1 MDEAELL
8 WNAVDTY
15 AAEQL
20 LEPDAALAAVRADS
34 AAAGLPEIAVSPMQG
49 KLLQLMVGMQG
60 AHRVLE
66 VGTLGG
72 YSTVWLARGLPED
85 GRVVTVEVDPHHAEV
100 ARANLAHAGVD
111 DRVEVIVGPG
121 LDVLPQLVDGPPFDF
136 VFLDADK
143 PNNAAYLG
151 WALRLTHPGAVIIV
165 DNVVRRGG
173 LADAA
178 SEDPAVQGARKVL
191 DAVRAEARL
200 SATVVQTVG
209 SKGYDGFLLAR
220 VLD

>member
-85 GRVVTVEVDPHHAEV
+85 GQVVTVEVDPHHAEV

>member
-1 MDEAELL
+1 MDQAESL

-15 AAEQL
+15 AAGRL
-20 LEPDAALAAVRADS
+20 LRPDAAMAAVRADS
-34 AAAGLPEIAVSPMQG
+34 VAAGLPDIAVSPLQG
-49 KLLQLMVGMQG
+49 KLLQLLVGMQG
-60 AHRVLE
+60 ARRILE

-72 YSTVWLARGLPED
+72 YSTAWLARGLPAD
-85 GRVVTVEVDPHHAEV
+85 GQVVSVEVDPHHAEV

-111 DRVEVIVGPG
+111 DRVEVIVGAG
-121 LDVLPQLVDGPPFDF
+121 LDVLPQLAEGAPFDL

-151 WALRLTHPGAVIIV
+151 WALHLTRPGAAIIV
-165 DNVVRRGG
+165 DNVVRGGG
-173 LADAA
+173 LADAE
-178 SEDPAVQGARKVL
+178 SDDPAVQGARQVL
-191 DAVRAEARL
+191 DAVRAEPRL